1 MKTNYFKPVTVRFN
15 LSVVAVLFLA
25 VFALVLAQAGVAFAH
40 AHLKSSTIL
49 PNATVTTV
57 PATLALTFDEE
68 TSPTE
73 TRLQVVD
80 ASGKAVDKGD
90 LKVNGATATV
100 SLGTLADGKYT
111 VNYRSFTED
120 DGGIVTGSFSF
131 TVAKSGA
138 AAAGNLST
146 ASETESK
153 APGAP
158 DTGIGGGTEASSTSP
173 LGPVFGLVAVGLLA
187 GAGLLVSLRRHQGR

>member
-1 MKTNYFKPVTVRFN
+1 MKTNYFKPVTARFN
-15 LSVVAVLFLA
+15 PAIVAVLFLA
-25 VFALVLAQAGVAFAH
+25 AIALVLTQAGVAFAH

-57 PATLALTFDEE
+57 PATLSLTFDEE

-131 TVAKSGA
+131 TVAKSGTA
-138 AAAGNLST
+138 SAGNLST
-146 ASETESK
+146 ATEAESK

-158 DTGIGGGTEASSTSP
+158 ATGIGGGIETDNTSP
-173 LGPVFGLVAVGLLA
+173 LGPVFGMAALGLLA
-187 GAGLLVSLRRHQGR
+187 GAGLLVSRRRFQKH

>member
-15 LSVVAVLFLA
+15 LMIVAVLFLA
-25 VFALVLAQAGVAFAH
+25 VMALVLAQAGVAFAH

-49 PNATVTTV
+49 PNATITTV

-90 LKVNGATATV
+90 LKVNGTTATV

-120 DGGIVTGSFSF
+120 DGGIVTGSFTF
-131 TVAKSGA
+131 TVAKSGTA
-138 AAAGNLST
+138 SAGNLST
-146 ASETESK
+146 ASEAESQ

-158 DTGIGGGTEASSTSP
+158 DTGIGGGTEANSTSP
-173 LGPVFGLVAVGLLA
+173 LGPVFGLAALGLLA
-187 GAGLLVSLRRHQGR
+187 GAGLLVSRRRQER